1 MITDFETAKWIRNIG
16 FNKPIH
22 TYYSTINQKIE
33 YSKTPRDFNGLK
45 ESPEYILSAPTYDEA
60 IQFILDKFKIF
71 IGFSVGFVLEEKTP
85 TFLYNILQIMPEGYI
100 KYPFKEDIDGA
111 KTIDEAKI
119 KVINYLKDFI
129 FIAAPK

>member
-1 MITDFETAKWIRNIG
+1 MITDFKTAQWLKNIG

-22 TYYSTINQKIE
+22 TYYSTINKKIE
-33 YSKTPRDFNGLK
+33 YSKTTRDFNALK

-60 IQFILDKFKIF
+60 IQFIFDKFKIF
-71 IGFSVGFVLEEKTP
+71 IGFSTGFVLEEKTP
-85 TFLYNILQIMPEGYI
+85 TFFYNIAQLMPEGYI

-119 KVINYLKDFI
+119 NVMEYLMKI
-129 FIAAPK
+129 I